1 MVLFLEKWSAESVN
15 DEHEVTNPALDVMK
29 RLHKISEQLDPNNKS
44 CLTAMKVRE
53 DDIHKYCTYN
63 CMCIDYLFLL
73 LLQDLC
79 TVLSDTDINISAFE
93 FLHCSLPEK
102 LTR

>member
-1 MVLFLEKWSAESVN
+1 MVLFLEKWSAEIVS

-53 DDIHKYCTYN
+53 DDI
-63 CMCIDYLFLL
+63 
-73 LLQDLC
+73 Q
-79 TVLSDTDINISAFE
+79 VLH
-93 FLHCSLPEK
+93 L
-102 LTR
+102 

>member
-53 DDIHKYCTYN
+53 DDIQVLYRVLITCSFSSSRI
-63 CMCIDYLFLL
+63 CVLFSLILILTFQLL
-73 LLQDLC
+73 NSY
-79 TVLSDTDINISAFE
+79 TVAYQRS
-93 FLHCSLPEK
+93 
-102 LTR
+102 